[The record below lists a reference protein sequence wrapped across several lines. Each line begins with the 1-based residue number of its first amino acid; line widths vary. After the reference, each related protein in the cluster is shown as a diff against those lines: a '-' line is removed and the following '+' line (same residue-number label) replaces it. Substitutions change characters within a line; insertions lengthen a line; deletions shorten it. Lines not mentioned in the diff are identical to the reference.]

1 MVLNKDKTELDAK
14 KYMGFAEWVEGT
26 SGYRR
31 EEAET
36 KAERQK

>member
-1 MVLNKDKTELDAK
+1 MLE
-14 KYMGFAEWVEGT
+14 KYMGFAECVEVT